1 MAAEHN
7 GRLQDRVALITGGA
21 SGIGQAT
28 AVRFAEEGA
37 HVVIADLPAQSAGA
51 EETIAR
57 VQALGRKAQV
67 VAIDVTEEA
76 QVDEMADAA
85 VASFGR
91 IDILVA
97 AAGISHDAR
106 GDELRPS
113 LLELPTE
120 AWQRLIDVNLT
131 GVMLCNRAVAKRMI
145 QGEVRGSI
153 INLAS
158 AAARRTRPGM
168 TTYSVTKIGVW
179 MLTRGLALELAP
191 YGIRVNAI
199 GPGLIAS
206 PMTYGYFGGEEG
218 VESMGQ
224 GAPLGRAGVPTD
236 VANTAL
242 FLASDE
248 SSFYTGS
255 ILHPDGGSL
264 LQTQL

>member
-1 MAAEHN
+1 MTTESN

-37 HVVIADLPAQSAGA
+37 HVVIADLPAQSSGA

-57 VQALGRKAQV
+57 VQALGRKAQF

-76 QVDEMADAA
+76 QVEEMADAA

-91 IDILVA
+91 LDVLVA

-106 GDELRPS
+106 GELRPF
-113 LLELPTE
+113 LLELPTA
-120 AWQRLIDVNLT
+120 AWQRLLDVNLT
-131 GVMLCNRAVAKRMI
+131 GVMLCNRAAAKRMI
-145 QGEVRGSI
+145 NGEVRGSI

-158 AAARRTRPGM
+158 VAARRTRPGM

-218 VESMGQ
+218 VANMGQ
-224 GAPLGRAGVPTD
+224 TAPLQRPGQPID

-255 ILHPDGGSL
+255 ILHPDGGML
-264 LQTQL
+264 LQTTL

>member
-1 MAAEHN
+1 MTTETS
-7 GRLQDRVALITGGA
+7 GRLQDRVAVITGGA
-21 SGIGQAT
+21 SGIGQTT

-37 HVVIADLPAQSAGA
+37 HVVITDLPAQSAGA

-57 VQALGRKAQV
+57 VQALGRQAQF

-76 QVDEMADAA
+76 QVEEMADAA

-91 IDILVA
+91 LDVLVA

-106 GDELRPS
+106 GELRPP

-120 AWQRLIDVNLT
+120 AWQRLLDVNLT
-131 GVMLCNRAVAKRMI
+131 GVMLCNRAAAKRMI
-145 QGEVRGSI
+145 SGDVRGSI

-158 AAARRTRPGM
+158 IAARRTRPGM

-218 VESMGQ
+218 VSEMGQ
-224 GAPLGRAGVPTD
+224 NSPLQRPGQPID

-264 LQTQL
+264 LQTTF